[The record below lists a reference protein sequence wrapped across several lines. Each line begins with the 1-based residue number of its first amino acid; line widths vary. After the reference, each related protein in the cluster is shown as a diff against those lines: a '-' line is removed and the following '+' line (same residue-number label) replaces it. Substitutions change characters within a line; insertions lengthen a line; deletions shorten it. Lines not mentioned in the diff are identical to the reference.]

1 MPITYQS
8 SIADIQYSITDI
20 QDEVRALVARGL
32 VSKQER
38 IYELRKF
45 FSARKWQTIEHL
57 LDTHDYVLRGHII
70 DLVGKEAW
78 TND

>member
-20 QDEVRALVARGL
+20 QDEVRSLVGRGL
-32 VSKQER
+32 VGKQER
-38 IYELRKF
+38 IYELKKY
-45 FSARKWQTIEHL
+45 FSDRKWRTIEQL
-57 LDTHDYVLRGHII
+57 LDDHDYVLRGHII